1 MLKKEES
8 WSYVSGNLVFRQIPG
23 ALGVVK
29 LSGCV
34 EVGQHAHS
42 PHQD

>member
-1 MLKKEES
+1 MLKRRS
-8 WSYVSGNLVFRQIPG
+8 HGSDNLDFRQIPG

-29 LSGCV
+29 LGGGV
-34 EVGQHAHS
+34 EVGQHAHT